1 MPKDKKDKPVTLEDY
16 KEVADTFFAKYHFVA
31 KELGES
37 AKAEDILSVMES
49 LTGLVLKE
57 RLVMLNHLVFTNK
70 TNDSTQLHHL
80 IY

>member
-31 KELGES
+31 KELGEG
-37 AKAEDILSVMES
+37 AKAEDILNVMES

-57 RLVMLNHLVFTNK
+57 RMRE
-70 TNDSTQLHHL
+70 TQSLGF
-80 IY
+80 YKQDQ